1 MLRKFLPSFYQGQNY
16 YPDHFDDF
24 NDIYKVSDYNQEE
37 FTKNLRKWLVE
48 DRRPVSIVNDDNF
61 LQMIQGLD
69 PKIFI
74 PPYKNL
80 FRKYGMAEE
89 FEKYK
94 MIEKRKGSKFV
105 HRIAR
110 SNNYRSKSGEWNL
123 GTKWEICKIKADSF
137 YSFKMTIVVFI
148 LNIAE
153 SLNDDHVWSLWL
165 YC

>member
-1 MLRKFLPSFYQGQNY
+1 MNKRSKMSYVLRKFLSGFYEGQGYDPGNS
-16 YPDHFDDF
+16 DDNN
-24 NDIYKVSDYNQEE
+24 NDKYQMSDFNQEE

-74 PPYKNL
+74 PPYKCL

-94 MIEKRKGSKFV
+94 MIEKRKGSKFI

-110 SNNYRSKSGEWNL
+110 SNNHQNISGE
-123 GTKWEICKIKADSF
+123 
-137 YSFKMTIVVFI
+137 
-148 LNIAE
+148 
-153 SLNDDHVWSLWL
+153 
-165 YC
+165 

>member
-1 MLRKFLPSFYQGQNY
+1 MSYELQNMWRKFLPSFYQGQN
-16 YPDHFDDF
+16 DDPGKSDDNN
-24 NDIYKVSDYNQEE
+24 NDKYQLSDFNQEE

-89 FEKYK
+89 IEKYK
-94 MIEKRKGSKFV
+94 MIDKRKGSKFI

-110 SNNYRSKSGEWNL
+110 SNNHRTISGE
-123 GTKWEICKIKADSF
+123 
-137 YSFKMTIVVFI
+137 
-148 LNIAE
+148 
-153 SLNDDHVWSLWL
+153 
-165 YC
+165 

>member
-1 MLRKFLPSFYQGQNY
+1 MSYEFQNMLRKFLPSFYQGQNY
-16 YPDHFDDF
+16 DPDNFDDF
-24 NDIYKVSDYNQEE
+24 NDKYKLSDYNQEE
-37 FTKNLRKWLVE
+37 FTKNLRRWLVE

-105 HRIAR
+105 NRIAR
-110 SNNYRSKSGEWNL
+110 SDNHPSISGE
-123 GTKWEICKIKADSF
+123 
-137 YSFKMTIVVFI
+137 
-148 LNIAE
+148 
-153 SLNDDHVWSLWL
+153 
-165 YC
+165 